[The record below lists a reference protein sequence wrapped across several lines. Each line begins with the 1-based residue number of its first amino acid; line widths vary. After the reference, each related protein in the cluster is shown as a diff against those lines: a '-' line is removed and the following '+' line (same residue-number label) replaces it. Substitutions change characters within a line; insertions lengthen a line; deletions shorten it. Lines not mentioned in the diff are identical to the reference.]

1 MNSYAGLRTIQLAK
15 EGEKQIILLNGK
27 PLDFQVETRPQ
38 FVHYPYAGSN
48 MKSWLKFLF
57 LESRPCPRH
66 LYLTRFCHSCFIV
79 EFRMFGMDELCGQV
93 GPLDQGYWPD
103 GLLTPPSEDAIRQ
116 LLTLLLLSFAE
127 IKQNTGN
134 IMSDLDDG

>member
-1 MNSYAGLRTIQLAK
+1 MDRSVCYVFCILSVDIRNTNQLSWAMNY
-15 EGEKQIILLNGK
+15 
-27 PLDFQVETRPQ
+27 
-38 FVHYPYAGSN
+38 
-48 MKSWLKFLF
+48 
-57 LESRPCPRH
+57 
-66 LYLTRFCHSCFIV
+66 
-79 EFRMFGMDELCGQV
+79 ELCGQV

-103 GLLTPPSEDAIRQ
+103 GLLTPPSEDAMRQ